1 MQSRT
6 RILRTSQAAGIEEL
20 QLLLDFETACR
31 VVFYEKETAHAH
43 SDLINPGTSVELSAV
58 SVRGV
63 KATRSV
69 ARLDL
74 IAFQPFTRNDF

>member
-1 MQSRT
+1 M
-6 RILRTSQAAGIEEL
+6 AGIEEL

-31 VVFYEKETAHAH
+31 VVFYEKETAHTH
-43 SDLINPGTSVELSAV
+43 SDLINPVTSVELLTV

-63 KATRSV
+63 KATRAV

-74 IAFQPFTRNDF
+74 IAFQPFTMNEY